1 MTNGN
6 KKKKKSGGIWVWLLI
21 FAFGL
26 ISQQAENPEFRRF
39 FRRFGN
45 SFDLDSPAVF
55 GIAGAVV
62 LGVFL
67 FVLIRGLS
75 AAIRRQAESAPTEKP
90 RSRHTASQE
99 FPVPD
104 AHCVVCETTGE
115 DHFAR
120 DKILRIQ
127 QLDDWLKN
135 GLIDRAEYKVLK
147 DRFEKD
153 L

>member
-90 RSRHTASQE
+90 QPPYGLAGVSGSRCPLCGLRDHRRGSFCPGQD
-99 FPVPD
+99 P
-104 AHCVVCETTGE
+104 AHSAAG
-115 DHFAR
+115 
-120 DKILRIQ
+120 
-127 QLDDWLKN
+127 
-135 GLIDRAEYKVLK
+135 
-147 DRFEKD
+147 
-153 L
+153 